1 MAHPH
6 GCAIYLYGWHIRN
19 GRSPCK
25 DRQQLTAD
33 MPQGGRSFSRLKTLV
48 LHGLSPCVAKG
59 RLSHCK
65 RWPFSVQKTAF
76 WKAKDRLLRKKQT
89 NAVDMD
95 CCMPQCRMASVC
107 KLLVNKALTGCFGRL
122 PNLSSP
128 LFMSCVCI
136 ICGMLASWREFCL
149 GQYETDACGRHGHL
163 LILGAPFL
171 S

>member
-76 WKAKDRLLRKKQT
+76 WKAKDRLLRMKQT

-128 LFMSCVCI
+128 LFMSCACV
-136 ICGMLASWREFCL
+136 ICGMLASWCKFCL
-149 GQYETDACGRHGHL
+149 GQYETDACGRHGIL
-163 LILGAPFL
+163 LISGAPFL

>member
-1 MAHPH
+1 MNIRTILVAILLALGITEIKAQQTHVIEPAVMEVNYHVIFGHNYDDYALRIGAHPH

-48 LHGLSPCVAKG
+48 LRGLSPCVAKG

-89 NAVDMD
+89 KPA
-95 CCMPQCRMASVC
+95 QS
-107 KLLVNKALTGCFGRL
+107 
-122 PNLSSP
+122 
-128 LFMSCVCI
+128 
-136 ICGMLASWREFCL
+136 
-149 GQYETDACGRHGHL
+149 
-163 LILGAPFL
+163 LGAQRFGVMRRL
-171 S
+171 RRGVAQS

>member
-95 CCMPQCRMASVC
+95 CCMPQCRMAPVC
-107 KLLVNKALTGCFGRL
+107 KLLVNKALAGCFGGSQNCHLRFL
-122 PNLSSP
+122 
-128 LFMSCVCI
+128 CHA
-136 ICGMLASWREFCL
+136 LASSVACL
-149 GQYETDACGRHGHL
+149 RHGESFV
-163 LILGAPFL
+163 LGSMKLTPAADMGTC
-171 S
+171 